1 MFFINLIYF
10 LLGVITINLI
20 MPIIEGLVELFLSFI
35 EAKKI
40 KYGEEINNANIRI
53 QMANLEAEERQIP
66 VSTNVIGFQVPSE
79 EEYYDEEDEDFESEV

>member
-1 MFFINLIYF
+1 
-10 LLGVITINLI
+10 

>member
-1 MFFINLIYF
+1 M
-10 LLGVITINLI
+10 NLI

-66 VSTNVIGFQVPSE
+66 VSTNVIGFQMPSR